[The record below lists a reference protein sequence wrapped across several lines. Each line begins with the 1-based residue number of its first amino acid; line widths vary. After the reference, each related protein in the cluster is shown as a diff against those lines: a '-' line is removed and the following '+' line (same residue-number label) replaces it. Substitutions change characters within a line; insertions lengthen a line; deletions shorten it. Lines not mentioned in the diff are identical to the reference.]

1 MGNENNSQ
9 NQNNNEANNEAPPQV
24 NPSNNDNNNN
34 INEDQNNNDNNK
46 DRPLEES
53 GFNLLSNSNNNNVIN
68 ENNNNVINEDNN
80 HENSAAPGLPN
91 QDQPQPEPAP
101 VGTETKKDDGDCPVP
116 ANLQEY
122 EKHFSFDS
130 LISKIKD
137 TAKKAGLKAIYM
149 ALLLYY
155 ALESPTISFK
165 DKAIIYGALGYF
177 ISPIDIVPDIL
188 PLIGLS
194 DDIAV
199 LAWAFSRV
207 KSNITDMT
215 REKAKTKLKIWF
227 GNYDEKEIDDL

>member
-1 MGNENNSQ
+1 MGNQNQNQ
-9 NQNNNEANNEAPPQV
+9 NQNNQNNDQNNYSAPNDSNINNENSNTIAGPNNNSSSISSENENPNRIIEESSSSEQNQNQINQNPENLGGDNSAPP
-24 NPSNNDNNNN
+24 NPNGENNN
-34 INEDQNNNDNNK
+34 I
-46 DRPLEES
+46 
-53 GFNLLSNSNNNNVIN
+53 
-68 ENNNNVINEDNN
+68 
-80 HENSAAPGLPN
+80 
-91 QDQPQPEPAP
+91 
-101 VGTETKKDDGDCPVP
+101 DCPVP
-116 ANLQEY
+116 ANLSTY
-122 EKHFSFDS
+122 EKHFSFNG
-130 LISKIKD
+130 LMAKIKE

-155 ALESPTISFK
+155 ALESPTISIM

-207 KSNITDMT
+207 KHNINDMT

-227 GNYDEKEIDDL
+227 GNFDEKEIDDL